1 MFSRQQLNESGWALR
16 PCFERY
22 PNHRLVS
29 LKPYHSEWR
38 MRTEEHC
45 LQFCS
50 DTRSRCRSVVYDSG
64 QHICHFFL
72 DDGYDFT
79 ITAAKMIYLRV
90 SSRECLDRISSSS
103 SGANSVDW
111 GSREVVTA
119 PATPTLPPAHFTI
132 PSAPTFSQDEQMEV
146 AEASNEETM
155 TATTD
160 AASDTTTYS
169 ASTEELGTELPSATD
184 EQDGIDLEEIGGQN
198 EVLRDVNGIENMEK
212 RWQSSMEQLVKNTED
227 YAFKGARIRTPVRVE
242 PVSKAATATQST
254 DFAHMKPQKKQGL
267 LRHKYPAKYD
277 EYLWGK
283 EDAPAS
289 IPISVEEELPSA
301 EVIEM
306 ITKPAK
312 RGRTK
317 FAGKRITFS
326 DDRIF
331 SRKVE
336 GADIR
341 RQPQRSL
348 KQVSLVGAP
357 KPSYE
362 NKARSFLQMVN
373 TKNSHSDKGE
383 KKVIVPVAQLDS
395 SAVINSLSGCSEE
408 NVPIWMAFENSVGS
422 EVIDSTFVKDWSA
435 CKEICEDEKCKS
447 FTYYDDR
454 QCMVNTEDEGVHL
467 RPPPKGEFTAKTG
480 LKFCYPGN
488 ISPYHGCANFNAFR
502 DYALQKEPIEQFDGL
517 PFGYDGLKLC
527 VELCVL
533 STEFPCKSASFLAL
547 EGRCLLHDV
556 DSISAPAFFEPSY
569 VKHQLYFENG
579 CAPKPKLSPIDKTF
593 LSVERVPMRTMPS
606 SLKALQI
613 KPIKL
618 RRRRTIG
625 RRTSTFA
632 SVEL

>member
-1 MFSRQQLNESGWALR
+1 LNSLMLFLLRLFLLLAAASAQLDPKAPSPAVRRVSFLSASPASPATVPALR

-227 YAFKGARIRTPVRVE
+227 YAFKGARIRT
-242 PVSKAATATQST
+242 A
-254 DFAHMKPQKKQGL
+254 
-267 LRHKYPAKYD
+267 
-277 EYLWGK
+277 
-283 EDAPAS
+283 
-289 IPISVEEELPSA
+289 
-301 EVIEM
+301 
-306 ITKPAK
+306 
-312 RGRTK
+312 
-317 FAGKRITFS
+317 
-326 DDRIF
+326 
-331 SRKVE
+331 
-336 GADIR
+336 
-341 RQPQRSL
+341 
-348 KQVSLVGAP
+348 
-357 KPSYE
+357 
-362 NKARSFLQMVN
+362 
-373 TKNSHSDKGE
+373 
-383 KKVIVPVAQLDS
+383 
-395 SAVINSLSGCSEE
+395 
-408 NVPIWMAFENSVGS
+408 
-422 EVIDSTFVKDWSA
+422 
-435 CKEICEDEKCKS
+435 
-447 FTYYDDR
+447 
-454 QCMVNTEDEGVHL
+454 
-467 RPPPKGEFTAKTG
+467 
-480 LKFCYPGN
+480 
-488 ISPYHGCANFNAFR
+488 
-502 DYALQKEPIEQFDGL
+502 L
-517 PFGYDGLKLC
+517 PF
-527 VELCVL
+527 
-533 STEFPCKSASFLAL
+533 
-547 EGRCLLHDV
+547 
-556 DSISAPAFFEPSY
+556 
-569 VKHQLYFENG
+569 
-579 CAPKPKLSPIDKTF
+579 
-593 LSVERVPMRTMPS
+593 RVPSDFWSEGGNGNRHC
-606 SLKALQI
+606 
-613 KPIKL
+613 
-618 RRRRTIG
+618 
-625 RRTSTFA
+625 STLF
-632 SVEL
+632 SIEHNQLIN